1 MASGT
6 RSAKKATPT
15 TVASPAQIPLVKA
28 KARDA
33 TGSASQTV
41 TDDVLQLLCQST
53 SRAEA
58 QIKQSLKAKTAK
70 TRRTAKVRSDAEAL
84 LSTDVL
90 LDMAKR
96 RHDVGEVLC
105 SHCSKSLRLADVL
118 PSSSALEMV
127 SRTRRVGKGVF
138 VIAPQQS
145 MAAQPSGS
153 AAQPSAGCELAP
165 PQLDFVRDGCSF
177 VRRRLD
183 DAELAAALCAEDA
196 DLSDDDAISSQG
208 SLPGYLFEDEVLS
221 PTSPALEAKEKG
233 TGDEANE
240 SEIS

>member
-28 KARDA
+28 TARDA

-145 MAAQPSGS
+145 NVAQPSGS

-165 PQLDFVRDGCSF
+165 PQVLC
-177 VRRRLD
+177 
-183 DAELAAALCAEDA
+183 AMAAALCAA
-196 DLSDDDAISSQG
+196 ASTMPNWLQLWRQKTRTSAKTIPSR
-208 SLPGYLFEDEVLS
+208 LRAA
-221 PTSPALEAKEKG
+221 SPATCSKAHY
-233 TGDEANE
+233 
-240 SEIS
+240 